1 MALPETIK
9 ENQDIL
15 DAFITAAPYL
25 NHILRE
31 DVAIAFSDTEH
42 FLSYV
47 PGKIVDIKLKVGTP
61 LTETMQAA
69 LQAGHD
75 TIRNIGDEVYGIP
88 IKVLYSPIK
97 GIQGEAIGILAAVV
111 DMEASA
117 NLVKSVEEVFAST
130 QTVYAA
136 VEQVAESA
144 GELAKAG
151 QEAVQQ
157 ASVLKEKNAD
167 TIKVIEFINNIAQ
180 QTNLLGLNA
189 AIEAARAGEQGRG
202 FAVVAEEVRKM
213 AEQSREATEKIQATL
228 SEMNK
233 AVLEI
238 SKSIETTGAISEEQA
253 ASTEEI
259 TANLSRVTKSTEE
272 LKHFVD
278 NFK

>member
-9 ENQDIL
+9 DNQDIL
-15 DAFITAAPYL
+15 DAFITAAPYI

-31 DVAIAFSDTEH
+31 DVAIAVSDTVN
-42 FLSYV
+42 FLSYT
-47 PGKIVDIKLKVGTP
+47 PGKAVDIKLTVGSPITG
-61 LTETMQAA
+61 TMQTA
-69 LQAGHD
+69 LQAGHETVRD
-75 TIRNIGDEVYGIP
+75 IGEEVYGIP
-88 IKVLYSPIK
+88 VKVLYCPIK
-97 GIQGEAIGILAAVV
+97 GIKGEVIGILAAVV

-117 NLVKSVEEVFAST
+117 NLVKAVEEVFAST

-144 GELAKAG
+144 GELAKSG

-213 AEQSREATEKIQATL
+213 AEQSREATEKIQSTL

-238 SKSIETTGAISEEQA
+238 SKSIEATGAISEEQA

-259 TANLSRVTKSTEE
+259 TANLSRVTKSTEG
-272 LKHFVD
+272 LKQFVD